1 MRIRSNIVPTPIVSF
16 QPGVADTRPV
26 VAPPPIHVDTEPL
39 VVDLGN
45 KKLELQ
51 PGELAK
57 VVDQMNQTARVF
69 NQTLQFAMN
78 QDSRHI
84 VIRVIDT
91 VSGEVL
97 REIPPEKMMAAA
109 ASMEAVLGL
118 LLDRKL

>member
-1 MRIRSNIVPTPIVSF
+1 MRIRSNVVPTPIVSF
-16 QPGVADTRPV
+16 QPPAADTQPV
-26 VAPPPIHVDTEPL
+26 VALPPMHVDTEPL

-69 NQTLQFAMN
+69 NQTLQFEMN
-78 QDSRHI
+78 QDSKHI

-91 VSGEVL
+91 VSGQVL